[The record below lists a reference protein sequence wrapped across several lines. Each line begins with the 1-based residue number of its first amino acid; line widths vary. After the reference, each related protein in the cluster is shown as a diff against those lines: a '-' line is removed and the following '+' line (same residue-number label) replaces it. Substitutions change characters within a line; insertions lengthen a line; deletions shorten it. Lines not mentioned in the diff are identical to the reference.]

1 MRKLILILIA
11 TLLVASLLFADSY
24 NENPIKDTWIW
35 PGYGPHGDSNELR
48 VNRISQHDQEVVLEW
63 DLSSIPAGS
72 TINSAEVYVYNYD
85 EFGGTLNA
93 EIYRV
98 TESWD
103 EDTLV
108 DEIDHD
114 DANPYD
120 NVDISGSGS
129 YKTFDI
135 TTLVQEWI
143 DGTYDNYGVVY
154 YGISGSGYFIRFYS
168 REASSDNP
176 YLEID
181 YTQTSIQPTS
191 LGNIKS
197 LFE

>member
-1 MRKLILILIA
+1 VI
-11 TLLVASLLFADSY
+11 
-24 NENPIKDTWIW
+24 
-35 PGYGPHGDSNELR
+35 
-48 VNRISQHDQEVVLEW
+48 EW

-72 TINSAEVYVYNYD
+72 TINSADLYVYNYD

-98 TESWD
+98 TETWD
-103 EDTLV
+103 EMTLEH
-108 DEIDHD
+108 EIDHD
-114 DANPYD
+114 DATPYD
-120 NVDISGSGS
+120 NVDISGSNS
-129 YKTFDI
+129 WKTFDI

-143 DGTYDNYGVVY
+143 DGTYDNYGVVF

-168 REASSDNP
+168 REASSNNP

-181 YTQTSIQPTS
+181 YSDTSIESTS
-191 LGNIKS
+191 IGHIKV